1 MTRDLNKQRRENE
14 RPSSRNTPSR
24 RYGEE
29 RSQRPAR
36 PRLNRKI
43 VDRAW
48 ENGARQNHPDY
59 RASKD
64 SQSPRDS
71 RRRNRL
77 SDQSSP
83 QNSRNQRKSYG
94 NRQDSNRHNQ
104 RAAHSKQVSR
114 PRSSESGMRN
124 FNEQRYNEHKH
135 LRYSDRADR
144 PGSRPAYRENTQHS
158 GSRSQFRERDQKR
171 GSQRGG
177 HDRDA
182 RPPHSFE
189 PGSPSPRS
197 FDRDRRSSRK
207 GSPHAAS
214 TAAGGRKTKA
224 RQSTPK
230 ARSTGPKPS
239 QRGFKWPTPEK

>member
-1 MTRDLNKQRRENE
+1 MTRDFNKQRRENE

-24 RYGEE
+24 RYGGE

-48 ENGARQNHPDY
+48 ENGAGQNHADY

-94 NRQDSNRHNQ
+94 NRQDSNRHSQ

-114 PRSSESGMRN
+114 PRSSESGISN
-124 FNEQRYNEHKH
+124 FNEQRYNEHKN
-135 LRYSDRADR
+135 LSYSDRADR
-144 PGSRPAYRENTQHS
+144 PGPRPAYRENAQYS
-158 GSRSQFRERDQKR
+158 RARSQFRERDQYR
-171 GSQRGG
+171 GSRRGG
-177 HDRDA
+177 FDSDA
-182 RPPHSFE
+182 RSAHSFE
-189 PGSPSPRS
+189 PDSPSPRS
-197 FDRDRRSSRK
+197 FDRDKRSSRK
-207 GSPHAAS
+207 GPPHAAN
-214 TAAGGRKTKA
+214 TAARGRKTKA

-230 ARSTGPKPS
+230 VRSTVPKPS